1 MGSITKV
8 LSKAKFR
15 GTMNGFL
22 YLTTYRET
30 NRMILSDDDVIVLL
44 AHHLFNGDKM
54 PDKINVT
61 VSWDSDKVGD

>member
-8 LSKAKFR
+8 LNKAKFR

-44 AHHLFNGDKM
+44 AHHLFTGGEM
-54 PDKINVT
+54 PDKINAS
-61 VSWDSDKVGD
+61 VSWDSDKV